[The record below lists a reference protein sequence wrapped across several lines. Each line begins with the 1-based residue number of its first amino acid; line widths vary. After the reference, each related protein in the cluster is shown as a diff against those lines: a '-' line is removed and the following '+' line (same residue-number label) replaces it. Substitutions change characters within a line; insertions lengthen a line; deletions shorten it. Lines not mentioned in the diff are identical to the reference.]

1 MRWGTR
7 RRESGD
13 SPGGGYQA
21 GRPVPLPSMTTGAGQ
36 VLPQPTDDR
45 AARLAAR
52 AGFGAGV
59 AGALANMLL
68 VAFAVLAFAR
78 PGPVQAALWP
88 LACAAAGTSAVLL
101 IPVVLVLGGASVVSL
116 GVASMAFSAVAFLML
131 VTGLLAPTAG
141 ASLLAGCGLGLRDL
155 AVPGVP
161 RRERAAAG
169 RARRPAR
176 RRGGAGRDGARW
188 PQATSRCRPSSTAW
202 LAVLVLGG
210 VPAVLGLA
218 GRARVDPARGRWLR
232 QDGQG
237 GAGRYDEDG
246 RTASPGGDA
255 GPLRRL
261 VAWAPS
267 SPSTRTPTTRP
278 SPRRHARRGPRRPGT
293 GSCSSSPPA
302 ASWARPVPGVLRRRG
317 SSWPCAAPPSATPRR
332 RRSGP
337 SAWSSSASPTP
348 G

>member
-36 VLPQPTDDR
+36 VLPSRPTTERRGSPPARGSER
-45 AARLAAR
+45 AWRGRSPTCCWWPTRCSPSCGRGPCRPRSGRSPAPPRAPAR
-52 AGFGAGV
+52 
-59 AGALANMLL
+59 
-68 VAFAVLAFAR
+68 
-78 PGPVQAALWP
+78 
-88 LACAAAGTSAVLL
+88 SLL
-101 IPVVLVLGGASVVSL
+101 IPVVLVLGGGSLVSL

-131 VTGLLAPTAG
+131 ITGLLAPAAG
-141 ASLLAGCGLGLRDL
+141 ASLLAGCGIGFATWLFLVCRGGN
-155 AVPGVP
+155 VPPRAGRVGRRAGV
-161 RRERAAAG
+161 AALVGTALLAAG
-169 RARRPAR
+169 
-176 RRGGAGRDGARW
+176 
-188 PQATSRCRPSSTAW
+188 TSRCRPRRRPGSRCSCSAASPRCWAGWPCPRGACAW
-202 LAVLVLGG
+202 RAGC
-210 VPAVLGLA
+210 ART
-218 GRARVDPARGRWLR
+218 GRAAP
-232 QDGQG
+232 G
-237 GAGRYDEDG
+237 GTTRTG
-246 RTASPGGDA
+246 TASPGGTTS
-255 GPLRRL
+255 PLRRL

-278 SPRRHARRGPRRPGT
+278 SPREARSRGPRRPGT

-302 ASWARPVPGVLRRRG
+302 ASWANRCRASSSRG

>member
-68 VAFAVLAFAR
+68 VAYAVLAFVR

-88 LACAAAGTSAVLL
+88 LACAAAGASAVLL
-101 IPVVLVLGGASVVSL
+101 IPVVLVLGGGSLVSL

-131 VTGLLAPTAG
+131 ITGLLAPRRARR
-141 ASLLAGCGLGLRDL
+141 ARRVRDRLRDL
-155 AVPGVP
+155 ALPRVP
-161 RRERAAAG
+161 RRDRAAAG
-169 RARRPAR
+169 RARRSAR
-176 RRGGAGRDGARW
+176 GVAALVGTALLAAGNIAL
-188 PQATSRCRPSSTAW
+188 PTSSTAW

-210 VPAVLGLA
+210 IPAVLGWLAVPAWTPARGALAAPA
-218 GRARVDPARGRWLR
+218 GRAA
-232 QDGQG
+232 
-237 GAGRYDEDG
+237 
-246 RTASPGGDA
+246 PGGTTRTGRVA
-255 GPLRRL
+255 GGTTSPLRRL
-261 VAWAPS
+261 AGVGTIVS
-267 SPSTRTPTTRP
+267 F
-278 SPRRHARRGPRRPGT
+278 HAHPDDEAIGT
-293 GSCSSSPPA
+293 GGTLARA
-302 ASWARPVPGVLRRRG
+302 AAAGHRVVLVFATRGELGEPVPGRARSRA
-317 SSWPCAAPPSATPRR
+317 SSWRCAAPPSATPRR
-332 RRSGP
+332 RRSAP